1 VGVENIEASGI
12 LVIMEINIRKIDHHE
27 SPQTK
32 SFSRKSTVTSRLVL
46 GMDNE
51 KLAYTI
57 VPVEPYERDYAAED
71 VDHGFDDDSTTVFFA
86 EVDGNLAGRIK
97 MMKWWN
103 QFGYVE
109 DIVVNPEYR
118 GLGIGRKLLERGIQW
133 ARENGFPG
141 VMLET
146 QDNNVPACNL
156 YQNCGFVLG
165 GFDRHVY
172 KAMNPGTKE
181 TALYWYLIF

>member
-1 VGVENIEASGI
+1 
-12 LVIMEINIRKIDHHE
+12 MEITIRKIDPQE

-32 SFSRKSTVTSRLVL
+32 SFSRKSTVNSRLVL
-46 GMDNE
+46 GIENE
-51 KLAYTI
+51 KLIYT
-57 VPVEPYERDYAAED
+57 VTLVDEPYEREVRAED
-71 VDHGFDDDSTTVFFA
+71 VDYGFDDAGSMIFFA
-86 EVDGNLAGRIK
+86 EVDAKLAGRIK

-109 DIVVNPEYR
+109 DLVVNPEYR

-133 ARENGFPG
+133 AREKGFPG

-146 QDNNVPACNL
+146 QNDNVPACTL
-156 YQNCGFVLG
+156 YQSCGFVLS
-165 GFDRHVY
+165 GFDRNVY
-172 KAMNPGTKE
+172 KAINPNTRE